1 MDDDSRFRHRF
12 DPSRIGSAIE
22 EFVDADDEVAEATV
36 DLLEE
41 RLKELREVV
50 NPARVAMASIV
61 LLLMVVAGASSYY
74 WVIPRESVGVETVYA
89 QRGGHV
95 IMVAIHNDG
104 SRAIHDVELQVRF
117 SDSDGVLLDALTVE
131 FLELESH
138 GVVWGDDLEMI
149 IIGES
154 VWETYEIELEMSWRN
169 HRGEWRDV
177 TWYHD
182 VGEWTSEEFM
192 DRYGGIGA
200 QSSGLR
206 LLWGCCRETTPSTP
220 VARVAPCGP
229 RSIRAAASVLRGD
242 AMGTEHAGIG
252 TAS

>member
-192 DRYGGIGA
+192 DRYGGFGGPIEWA
-200 QSSGLR
+200 QAPLGL
-206 LLWGCCRETTPSTP
+206 LP
-220 VARVAPCGP
+220 
-229 RSIRAAASVLRGD
+229 
-242 AMGTEHAGIG
+242 
-252 TAS
+252 